1 MTCFLYLETQVQLAA
16 SIEETFGELIVGLNT
31 DNLIR
36 ILTRQLRLIL
46 LSSDSQNEYALF
58 LHARAPYELTCSQ
71 LVIRSRRTIAL
82 VCSVVR
88 QPPFEQP
95 GAAKG
100 VRVSSSAM
108 TSLPTAAA

>member
-1 MTCFLYLETQVQLAA
+1 MDQHFIASAFLYLETQVQLAA

-58 LHARAPYELTCSQ
+58 LNARAPYEITCSQ
-71 LVIRSRRTIAL
+71 IVIIR
-82 VCSVVR
+82 
-88 QPPFEQP
+88 F
-95 GAAKG
+95 
-100 VRVSSSAM
+100 
-108 TSLPTAAA
+108 